1 LQRRR
6 RNENTKEFV
15 IMDQTSHLASAS
27 LPNAAIFPLR
37 PNGSQPPA
45 PRGAMP
51 VPMGMEA
58 LQNRIGGQ
66 RRRIKRGDYLY
77 RYGAEFHALYGIH
90 AGSFKTVLLTEDGRE
105 QVTGFHM
112 AGEVIGLDGLGA
124 DAYNGD
130 AIALE
135 DGEVIEIAS
144 ETLDSLV
151 RHEPMLQRELFRML
165 AYEIQRE
172 RALMLLLGSMRAEE
186 RLAAFL
192 LNLSQ
197 RLAVRGYSP
206 TRFILRMT
214 REEIGSLLGLKLE
227 TVSRILSRFQNE
239 KMIRVRNREI
249 DIQELDSLRS
259 VIGRN
264 DVRREEAAA

>member
-1 LQRRR
+1 MFDSP
-6 RNENTKEFV
+6 TTH
-15 IMDQTSHLASAS
+15 QTFAYGDDIVTAASPKAARGIAAAGTQQAS
-27 LPNAAIFPLR
+27 GTDLLL
-37 PNGSQPPA
+37 GS
-45 PRGAMP
+45 
-51 VPMGMEA
+51 V
-58 LQNRIGGQ
+58 GGL

-77 RYGAEFHALYGIH
+77 HYGAEFHALYVVR

-112 AGEVIGLDGLGA
+112 AGEVLGLDGMGA
-124 DAYNGD
+124 ETYAGD

-135 DGEVIEIAS
+135 DGEVIEIPFADIDA
-144 ETLDSLV
+144 LLCRDP
-151 RHEPMLQRELFRML
+151 RLQRELFRML
-165 AYEIQRE
+165 SHEIQRE

-197 RLAVRGYSP
+197 RLAARGYSA

-227 TVSRILSRFQNE
+227 TVSRILSRFQCE
-239 KMIRVRNREI
+239 GLISVRNREI
-249 DIQELDSLRS
+249 DIRCMASLRG
-259 VIGRN
+259 VIGRA
-264 DVRREEAAA
+264 DARHEAAA